1 MVEHIEQTVYHQHD
15 MTSFK
20 HVTHYYWM

>member
-1 MVEHIEQTVYHQHD
+1 MVEHIEQNVYHQHD
-15 MTSFK
+15 ITSFK